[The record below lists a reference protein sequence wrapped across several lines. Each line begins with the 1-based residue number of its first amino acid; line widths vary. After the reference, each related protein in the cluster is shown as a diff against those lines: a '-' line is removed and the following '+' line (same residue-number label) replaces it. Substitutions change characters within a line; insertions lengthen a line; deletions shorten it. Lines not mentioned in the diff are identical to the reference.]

1 MPSRQP
7 RPLQGVMPSTVEKM
21 TTEHKPNEVIQIAM
35 ELSAIAESGLAYC
48 RDDFDIERF
57 HRVGALANTLMQALS
72 TAPLAQYQREIAAT
86 AGYTTPKI
94 DVRAGIFNDHGQVLL
109 AREIADNGLWTLPGG
124 WCDVLETPREAVE
137 RESLEEVGVPV
148 RATHLAAV
156 IDRHQWPHEPVY
168 DRHIYKLFFIC
179 QALKPVDLEFTSQET
194 SQLGWFDVDDLPALS
209 VARVLAQQIV
219 LLHNHWQDPDIAYV
233 D

>member
-21 TTEHKPNEVIQIAM
+21 TTQHKPNEVIQIAM

-156 IDRHQWPHEPVY
+156 IDRHQWPHEPIY
-168 DRHIYKLFFIC
+168 DRHIYKLFFY
-179 QALKPVDLEFTSQET
+179 LPGPET
-194 SQLGWFDVDDLPALS
+194 C
-209 VARVLAQQIV
+209 
-219 LLHNHWQDPDIAYV
+219 
-233 D
+233 